1 MSSGGKT
8 LFWSWRWCIP
18 LYCSFKPLCESRTR
32 LCSQVLLSP
41 LRNTD
46 TLSGKPSPLLAACS
60 AVVSYTPMLHFHQT
74 GNGLSRSAW
83 WERTG
88 CLCLKPSEGI
98 SYLSLEPYLTWSVQT
113 NYKLKYF
120 CKRRHTPVLFCFLI
134 QRNISKQRSSKEN
147 VSFLSKKKNCL
158 VSDFWI
164 SSWGHGGGSGIT
176 ASCCPR
182 QGDKDIYHQG
192 LKWACQSPEV
202 ERSPHRKGPLRHRA
216 GGGGLDIHPLNKG
229 QCITKPP
236 SSPQFFWS
244 QSFPNHCLLTGTG
257 AGWKSQ
263 PSARPLRPL
272 REAPSWR
279 RASWRHEPTQFTHLL
294 PPHHQDC
301 SLTKP
306 VSTLTSPL

>member
-41 LRNTD
+41 LRNAD

-74 GNGLSRSAW
+74 GSGLSRSAW

-120 CKRRHTPVLFCFLI
+120 CKRRHTPVLFCFFLI

-147 VSFLSKKKNCL
+147 VSFL
-158 VSDFWI
+158 
-164 SSWGHGGGSGIT
+164 
-176 ASCCPR
+176 
-182 QGDKDIYHQG
+182 
-192 LKWACQSPEV
+192 
-202 ERSPHRKGPLRHRA
+202 
-216 GGGGLDIHPLNKG
+216 
-229 QCITKPP
+229 
-236 SSPQFFWS
+236 
-244 QSFPNHCLLTGTG
+244 
-257 AGWKSQ
+257 
-263 PSARPLRPL
+263 
-272 REAPSWR
+272 
-279 RASWRHEPTQFTHLL
+279 
-294 PPHHQDC
+294 
-301 SLTKP
+301 
-306 VSTLTSPL
+306 